1 MALKRMGF
9 GGELV
14 SHGLRSIASTTLNEQ
29 AWDSELIEVAL
40 AHVDSND
47 VRSAY
52 NRAEYIERRRPI
64 MEWWSQRIVSASLE
78 GLSAAYSGSL

>member
-1 MALKRMGF
+1 MALKRMGL

-52 NRAEYIERRRPI
+52 NCAEYIERRRPM
-64 MEWWSQRIVSASLE
+64 MEWWSQHIVSASLE
-78 GLSAAYSGSL
+78 GLSAAYSSDL

>member
-52 NRAEYIERRRPI
+52 NRAEYIERRRPM
-64 MEWWSQRIVSASLE
+64 MEWWSQHIVNASLE
-78 GLSAAYSGSL
+78 GLSAAYSSQA

>member
-52 NRAEYIERRRPI
+52 NRAEYIERRRPM
-64 MEWWSQRIVSASLE
+64 MEWWSQHIVRASLE
-78 GLSAAYSGSL
+78 GLSAAYL